1 MDKETPRQWFGL
13 RLRQISLTLQ
23 EKLDFHCTIVVVVPN
38 TCHASMATVVHT
50 LRKRILKLCKNV
62 INKRDLNEEY
72 QAICSNTNP
81 VTQMLFGD
89 NITDQLKSITES
101 NKIGFKADTLH
112 ERPYFPEIRLF
123 FRTTTVSTAL
133 SSNTEG
139 EGISSRRTAQ
149 GTVQCDSQTTCQT
162 LISTCNVAEV
172 SYSNINCIKLAGR
185 LKHFGTQWEQL
196 TTDKSILETVYA
208 CTIECIDTPNQ
219 THVRE
224 TKLNSK
230 ETIVLDREIK
240 GLLLLGV
247 IENTEHCDG
256 EFISTVPKSN
266 GSYRVILNLKSL
278 NESIEYIHFKMES
291 LHAAIR
297 LITPGCFMSSID
309 LKDAYYT
316 VNVSEEFRKYLR
328 FIWRGQLY
336 QYTCLAN
343 GLACAPRK
351 FTKLLKPF
359 FRLWCIWMTRIY
371 KALAECLENVSV
383 TQELLADIGF
393 VINNEKSVFIPTQ
406 ELVFLGFILNSNT
419 ITISL
424 TEQKVQTI
432 TLAIQTLWDTLHK
445 KQDKTSALKYNKGNF
460 DSHMTLSAE
469 SLIDLYWWLKAV
481 KNSGAPLYRDI
492 PVISLKTDASSKG
505 WGQYVKITVQVASG
519 LTKRC
524 VTWVKSLYIVPKR
537 KARQSKSRQFYCSC
551 IYQSHGGTR
560 SKQCNDIARVIWE
573 YAYQH
578 NIWLTAELVPGK
590 DNYLADRE
598 KTKFVSM
605 SCVREQYKDQGLS
618 DNAIDVIMSSW
629 RKSTKKQYTTY
640 INKWNMYC
648 TENNVHVSS
657 PVVCDVINFLDKL
670 FSEGLT
676 YNVLNTARS
685 AISSFICLQNSEFLV
700 GNHPIISRFMRGAFN
715 MRPALPRY
723 VNTWDVSVVIR
734 YLKQQSPTEK
744 LSFKPLTMK
753 LVMLMALLSG
763 QRAQSLQMLDIKNM
777 GHAGDTV
784 TFVIN
789 QLIKQTRPG
798 FHVKPITFRRY
809 TYDVDLC
816 VVKTL
821 DNKAAAKEG
830 KLVIWL
836 LVSKNHIKEFQ
847 LKTISRWL
855 KSVLTSAGIDTKQFK
870 GHSVRSA
877 ATSAAFGTGTSIQT
891 IMNAADYIL
900 NF

>member
-1 MDKETPRQWFGL
+1 MVPIMQVID
-13 RLRQISLTLQ
+13 SLVAGRDCQ
-23 EKLDFHCTIVVVVPN
+23 ESLNFDELVTKLVDAVALTAVGNADANACRRESI
-38 TCHASMATVVHT
+38 
-50 LRKRILKLCKNV
+50 
-62 INKRDLNEEY
+62 KRDLNEEY

-101 NKIGFKADTLH
+101 NKIGFKTPDAKDRTF
-112 ERPYFPEIRLF
+112 RKSGSF

-162 LISTCNVAEV
+162 LTSTCNVAEV

-185 LKHFGTQWEQL
+185 LKHFGTQREQL

-208 CTIECIDTPNQ
+208 CTIEFIDTPNQ

-230 ETIVLDREIK
+230 ETIVLTREIK
-240 GLLLLGV
+240 GLSLKGV
-247 IENTEHCDG
+247 IETTEHCDG
-256 EFISTVPKSN
+256 EFISTVFLRPKSN

-297 LITPGCFMSSID
+297 LITPGCFMASID

-316 VNVSEEFRKYLR
+316 VNESEEFRKYLR

-351 FTKLLKPF
+351 FTKLLKPVF
-359 FRLWCIWMTRIY
+359 SCLRMKGFPSVVYLDDSYLQGTTY
-371 KALAECLENVSV
+371 AECLENVSV

-406 ELVFLGFILNSNT
+406 ELDFLGFILNSNT
-419 ITISL
+419 MTISL
-424 TEQKVQTI
+424 TEQNVQTI
-432 TLAIQTLWDTLHK
+432 TLAIQTLQNSANYTIRQVAEIIGKMISYSIAIPYGILYTK
-445 KQDKTSALKYNKGNF
+445 VLEQDKTSALKYNKGNF

-469 SLIDLYWWLKAV
+469 SLIDLDWWLKAV

-492 PVISLKTDASSKG
+492 PVISLTTDASSKG
-505 WGQYVKITVQVASG
+505 WGAVCEDNSTGGQWTIAEASFKDNINYLELNVVLLVLKAYTLCLREKHVRLHISITWG
-519 LTKRC
+519 
-524 VTWVKSLYIVPKR
+524 VP
-537 KARQSKSRQFYCSC
+537 AQ
-551 IYQSHGGTR
+551 
-560 SKQCNDIARVIWE
+560 NN
-573 YAYQH
+573 QH
-578 NIWLTAELVPGK
+578 NIWLPAEHVPGK

-598 KTKFVSM
+598 SRVFHDNTEWMLSISVFNRISKQFFPPEIDLFASRLNHRSDRHGTAKSCARQGGWFVGCARLDNADVVSGTNENVCRVTPASSTTETSSNIAICERQTASIMQETKFVNM

-618 DNAIDVIMSSW
+618 DNAIDFMEE
-629 RKSTKKQYTTY
+629 
-640 INKWNMYC
+640 INEKAIYNVYKYVEYV
-648 TENNVHVSS
+648 TENNVQVSS
-657 PVVCDVINFLDKL
+657 PVVCDVINFLDKR

-676 YNVLNTARS
+676 YTVLNTARS
-685 AISSFICLQNSEFLV
+685 AISSFICLQNSEFSV

-723 VNTWDVSVVIR
+723 VNTWEVSVVIR

-763 QRAQSLQMLDIKNM
+763 QRAQSLQMLNI
-777 GHAGDTV
+777 
-784 TFVIN
+784 
-789 QLIKQTRPG
+789 
-798 FHVKPITFRRY
+798 
-809 TYDVDLC
+809 
-816 VVKTL
+816 
-821 DNKAAAKEG
+821 
-830 KLVIWL
+830 
-836 LVSKNHIKEFQ
+836 
-847 LKTISRWL
+847 
-855 KSVLTSAGIDTKQFK
+855 
-870 GHSVRSA
+870 
-877 ATSAAFGTGTSIQT
+877 
-891 IMNAADYIL
+891 
-900 NF
+900 